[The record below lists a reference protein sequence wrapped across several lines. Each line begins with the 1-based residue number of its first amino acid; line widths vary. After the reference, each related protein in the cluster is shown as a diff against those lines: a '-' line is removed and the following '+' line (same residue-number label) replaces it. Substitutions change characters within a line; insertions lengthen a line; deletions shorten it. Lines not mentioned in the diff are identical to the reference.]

1 MTTQRLPRGSKHTK
15 MSTLDVHNTSGEIL
29 REKELADTFTH
40 AEVNGPVI
48 HQCVVAYLANQRQG
62 SASTKTRSDVKGSGR
77 KLYRQKGTGRA
88 RVGHAKSPIR
98 VHGGVAFGP
107 KPRSYRQHTPK
118 RVRRLGLHS
127 ALADRFQNQQ
137 CILVEDFALE
147 RPRTKDMVSVLK
159 SVNAEGKVLLI
170 LDEPNQN
177 IQLSV
182 RNIPKVNVCTSD
194 MLNVYQVM
202 WHDTLIITEN
212 AVEKLEAKFAN
223 TGAEAEG

>member
-1 MTTQRLPRGSKHTK
+1 
-15 MSTLDVHNTSGEIL
+15 MSTLDVHNTSGEVL
-29 REKELADTFTH
+29 REKELADTFTQ

-177 IQLSV
+177 ILLSV

-194 MLNVYQVM
+194 TLNVYQVM